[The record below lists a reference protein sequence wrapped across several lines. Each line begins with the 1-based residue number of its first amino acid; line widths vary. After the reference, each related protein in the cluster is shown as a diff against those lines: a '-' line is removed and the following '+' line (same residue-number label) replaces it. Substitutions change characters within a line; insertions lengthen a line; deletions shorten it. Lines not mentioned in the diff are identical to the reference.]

1 MPALTAGLS
10 AADADKMI
18 KKLKQRQDILATLK
32 AKPPRKGKAILRPRQ
47 SLSDLLDRSEAS
59 QFAEGSREASQ
70 DISGHIFG
78 MMSTIL
84 CEVDEMVRSL
94 PTRQVTQPVVDQE
107 LSKLAA
113 ATFPGPVQELFRT
126 DYVCAAK
133 GLLSQILKNN
143 DKVIVEVSQQQQLEG
158 NGKEQQQQPEG
169 KGKEAASTEKNP
181 YEDDYDV
188 NAFLYP
194 LFD

>member
-1 MPALTAGLS
+1 MAMPALPEDAALTA
-10 AADADKMI
+10 
-18 KKLKQRQDILATLK
+18 
-32 AKPPRKGKAILRPRQ
+32 
-47 SLSDLLDRSEAS
+47 DLLGRSEAS

-70 DISGHIFG
+70 DVSGHIFG

-94 PTRQVTQPVVDQE
+94 LTREVTQPVVDQQ

-113 ATFPGPVQELFRT
+113 ATFPDPVQELFRT
-126 DYVCAAK
+126 DYVRAAK
-133 GLLSQILKNN
+133 ELLSQILKNN

-158 NGKEQQQQPEG
+158 NGKEQQQPKG

-188 NAFLYP
+188 DAFLYP
-194 LFD
+194 LLD

>member
-1 MPALTAGLS
+1 
-10 AADADKMI
+10 
-18 KKLKQRQDILATLK
+18 
-32 AKPPRKGKAILRPRQ
+32 
-47 SLSDLLDRSEAS
+47 
-59 QFAEGSREASQ
+59 
-70 DISGHIFG
+70 

-84 CEVDEMVRSL
+84 CEVDEMVRSM
-94 PTRQVTQPVVDQE
+94 PTREVTQPVVDQE

-113 ATFPGPVQELFRT
+113 ATFPDPVQELFRT
-126 DYVCAAK
+126 DYVRAAK

-158 NGKEQQQQPEG
+158 NGKEEQQQPEGQPEG
-169 KGKEAASTEKNP
+169 KGKEAANTEKNP

-194 LFD
+194 LLD

>member
-1 MPALTAGLS
+1 MVPGHANHGTRISKEKIKQAKSSQPALPEDAALTAGLS
-10 AADADKMI
+10 ADYADKMI
-18 KKLKQRQDILATLK
+18 KKLKPRQDILATLK

-59 QFAEGSREASQ
+59 QFAKGSREASQ
-70 DISGHIFG
+70 DIS
-78 MMSTIL
+78 
-84 CEVDEMVRSL
+84 D
-94 PTRQVTQPVVDQE
+94 
-107 LSKLAA
+107 
-113 ATFPGPVQELFRT
+113 PVQELFRT
-126 DYVCAAK
+126 DYVRAAK

-158 NGKEQQQQPEG
+158 NGKEQEQQPEGQPEG

-194 LFD
+194 LLD